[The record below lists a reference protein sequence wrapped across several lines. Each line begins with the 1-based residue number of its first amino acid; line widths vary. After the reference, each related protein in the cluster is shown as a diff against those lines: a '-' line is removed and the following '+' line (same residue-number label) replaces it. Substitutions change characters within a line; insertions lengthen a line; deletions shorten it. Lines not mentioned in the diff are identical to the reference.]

1 MLKRYLAAG
10 LLLLLSFNTVKAQ
23 DPLREKI
30 AQLAKPANGIV
41 GVSVLGLESRDTL
54 NYNGN
59 ARLVMHSVMK
69 FPIAMTALHLVDSGV
84 LTLNQT
90 IHIKKSD
97 LPETAVSPL
106 RDKYPNGDADVTIS
120 ELLSDMVSYSDN
132 DACDILLKKIGG
144 PQQVMSYL
152 HSIKIRGINVATNE
166 AGQNVPGAWEVQYTN
181 WCKPADMI
189 KLLDVFYTGK
199 ALSAESKAILYKIMT
214 ETSTGPHRI
223 KGMLPTGTIVA
234 HKTGSSGTNEAGLSP
249 ATNDVGI
256 ITLPNGRYLAIA
268 IFVCNSTADL
278 ATREGVIAKIAKA
291 VYDANVNK

>member
-1 MLKRYLAAG
+1 MLKKYLAAG
-10 LLLLLSFNTVKAQ
+10 LLLLLSFNAVKAQ

-30 AQLAKPANGIV
+30 AQLAKTANGIV

-256 ITLPNGRYLAIA
+256 ITLPNGRHLAIA

>member
-256 ITLPNGRYLAIA
+256 ITLPNGKHLAIA
-268 IFVCNSTADL
+268 IFICNSTADL
-278 ATREGVIAKIAKA
+278 ATREAIIAKIAKA

>member
-1 MLKRYLAAG
+1 MLKKYLAAG
-10 LLLLLSFNTVKAQ
+10 LLLLLSFNAVKAQ

-90 IHIKKSD
+90 IHIKKND

-256 ITLPNGRYLAIA
+256 ITLPNGKHLAIA
-268 IFVCNSTADL
+268 IFICNSTADL
-278 ATREGVIAKIAKA
+278 ATREAIIAKIAKA